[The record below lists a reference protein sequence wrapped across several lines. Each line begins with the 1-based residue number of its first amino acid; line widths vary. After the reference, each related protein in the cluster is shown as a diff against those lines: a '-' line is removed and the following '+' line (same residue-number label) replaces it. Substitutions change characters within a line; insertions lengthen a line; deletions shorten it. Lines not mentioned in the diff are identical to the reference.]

1 MGGRREPWA
10 WLALLGCVVRASAF
24 VMSGFSCFG
33 AGHGS
38 GGYSLI
44 TQSLTPFILSPVFRL
59 VAVLYMVCITYLFV
73 CVCGV
78 LRGSWYRGIVP
89 GGWYVPGVPC
99 VPRVGMVGMVGR
111 GRKGEKLGRRMRQ
124 RKKE

>member
-44 TQSLTPFILSPVFRL
+44 AESLTPFILPLVFCL

-73 CVCGV
+73 CVCVLACFGV
-78 LRGSWYRGIVP
+78 RGIV
-89 GGWYVPGVPC
+89 GSWDRAVRAGC
-99 VPRVGMVGMVGR
+99 GR
-111 GRKGEKLGRRMRQ
+111 GGHGGEGVKRGKLGRRMRQ